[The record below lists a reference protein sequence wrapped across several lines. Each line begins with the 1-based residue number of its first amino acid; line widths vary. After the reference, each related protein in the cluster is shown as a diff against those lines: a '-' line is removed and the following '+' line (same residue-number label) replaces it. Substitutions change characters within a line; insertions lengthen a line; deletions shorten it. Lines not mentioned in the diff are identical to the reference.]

1 MKNIFNVYVE
11 MDSQS
16 TCDRMK
22 QLCVD
27 NVLPIWED
35 EIAFFYDFQIGGLR
49 DKTISVFA
57 YSNEFAVWSELP
69 NNRDT
74 NFKATETEF
83 IELLKQYKNE

>member
-11 MDSQS
+11 MDSQA

-27 NVLPIWED
+27 NGFPIWND
-35 EIAFFYDFQIGGLR
+35 TAGWYFINTRIFAFDDDCG
-49 DKTISVFA
+49 
-57 YSNEFAVWSELP
+57 EFFCY
-69 NNRDT
+69 NNNT
-74 NFKATETEF
+74 FPTKKVKVTETEF